1 MATETNPR
9 PYAWMIPALALGRL
23 RPGLRVAAT
32 SDAARLR
39 ELPAWYGRLALPLLA
54 IVVPLAL
61 SILHALRP
69 IGAGYGEVYA
79 DPSPWTFLIWTTF
92 TESVSFIAIVAAIGM
107 ASPAAGVLVALVYG
121 ATDLPAALVTNEMHE
136 FPWALL
142 GRLSSYL
149 LLWMLVVE
157 VPILARRMFEA
168 VAPADDTDRPRRLVA
183 LAITTPVAAVLGY
196 IWSEG
201 ARQLIAGVHQMSNL
215 TVPAGVYTHLFYT
228 GVILAAII
236 GAVTAVAFWV
246 RYLGFSA
253 HVGRIGQASAG
264 GGPRSIIQQLLGA
277 AVVFLLLAGY
287 VDQAI
292 DAVILVVAVLVSR
305 PVAIVV
311 LRATRLAPVLVRI
324 PWTLRFIAG
333 AYVAYLA
340 ATVYLER
347 VGISPVSRFGYMVIA
362 IAAALLLIELFVA
375 ADEAVVDGGPSRA
388 RAVAEGVVVGT
399 LVILAFPIIVAADS
413 GHQEGNALAAS
424 ASAAAAAAAA
434 AARNRYGQ
442 KPKPRGPDM
451 PDFDK
456 QQQQKNDDSFWSG
469 PSNAFKNIA
478 KGFRKFFGG

>member
-1 MATETNPR
+1 MATESNPK
-9 PYAWMIPALALGRL
+9 PYMWMAPAMALGRL
-23 RPGLRVAAT
+23 RPGLRAAAAAD
-32 SDAARLR
+32 SARLR
-39 ELPAWYGRLALPLLA
+39 ELPAWYGRLALPLVA
-54 IVVPLAL
+54 IAVPLLL

-69 IGAGYGEVYA
+69 IGDYGTVYA
-79 DPSPWTFLIWTTF
+79 DPSAWTFLIWTTF

-121 ATDLPAALVTNEMHE
+121 ATDLPAAFITGDMRDL
-136 FPWALL
+136 FWAFL

-168 VAPADDTDRPRRLVA
+168 ISPADDTPRQRRLLA
-183 LAITTPVAAVLGY
+183 LAVTAPVAAVLVY

-215 TVPAGVYTHLFYT
+215 TVPGGVYTHLFYS
-228 GVILAAII
+228 GVILAGII
-236 GAVTAVAFWV
+236 GAFTALAFWI
-246 RYLGFSA
+246 RYLGANA
-253 HVGRIGQASAG
+253 HVSRLEEVSASG
-264 GGPRSIIQQLLGA
+264 GARSVIQQLLGA

-292 DAVILVVAVLVSR
+292 DAVILVIAVLVSR
-305 PVAIVV
+305 PLAILV
-311 LRATRLAPVLVRI
+311 LRATRLAPLLVRI

-333 AYVAYLA
+333 AYVAYLV
-340 ATVYLER
+340 ATAYLER

-362 IAAALLLIELFVA
+362 IAAALVLIELFVA
-375 ADEAVVDGGPSRA
+375 ADEAVVHGGPSRA

-399 LVILAFPIIVAADS
+399 LVILAFPVLVAADS

-434 AARNRYGQ
+434 AARNRYSQ
-442 KPKPRGPDM
+442 KPKPPNL
-451 PDFDK
+451 PDFQK
-456 QQQQKNDDSFWSG
+456 QQQQKQDNSFWSG
-469 PSNAFKNIA
+469 FSNRFQNIA
-478 KGFRKFFGG
+478 NGFRKYFGK